1 LFRLRLDP
9 TVGCPTTGAW
19 HHARQPICTAQSG
32 TGRKDYELT
41 AREIGI
47 MELVDLKRVPG
58 LNELFHLTQLGRSP
72 KSKIAA
78 IDARMDEREMT
89 TVNPGDPSRA

>member
-1 LFRLRLDP
+1 MPDNRSARLSLEL
-9 TVGCPTTGAW
+9 V
-19 HHARQPICTAQSG
+19 ARTMNG
-32 TGRKDYELT
+32 L